1 MKVQRELTLDFFFL
15 GGVFYKH
22 KAISLFAW
30 YSSMNLVFIP
40 NLNI

>member
-1 MKVQRELTLDFFFL
+1 MKVRRELTLDFFFL

-22 KAISLFAW
+22 EVTSLFAC
-30 YSSMNLVFIP
+30 YSSVNLVFIP